1 MSENKYKHD
10 PEILKPKV
18 CIVHLIY
25 IGNKPKKPGISYQMV
40 MVNLTCRSASKYHK
54 FGRGLP

>member
-25 IGNKPKKPGISYQMV
+25 IGNEPKKPGISYQMV
-40 MVNLTCRSASKYHK
+40 MVNLTCGILLEYFFDDSV
-54 FGRGLP
+54 LV